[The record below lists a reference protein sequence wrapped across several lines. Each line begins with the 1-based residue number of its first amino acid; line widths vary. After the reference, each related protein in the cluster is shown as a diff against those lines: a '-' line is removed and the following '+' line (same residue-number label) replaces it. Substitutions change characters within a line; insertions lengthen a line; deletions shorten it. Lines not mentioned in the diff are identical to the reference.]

1 MRNLAAR
8 SAKSAQ
14 ETAELIAG
22 SVEKTRNG
30 SRIADETASA
40 FAEILG
46 VVGKVGDLIAEI
58 KAASSEQAEGI
69 TQVNLGLGQIDG
81 VTQKNTANAE
91 ESAAAAEELSSQ
103 AQQLRQMLARFV
115 LSDTLAAPGQRFD
128 REVDEAERPRL
139 GWR

>member
-1 MRNLAAR
+1 M
-8 SAKSAQ
+8 
-14 ETAELIAG
+14 
-22 SVEKTRNG
+22 EKTRNG

-46 VVGKVGDLIAEI
+46 VVGKVSDLIAEI

-69 TQVNLGLGQIDG
+69 NQVNLGLGQIDG
-81 VTQKNTANAE
+81 VTQKNTATAE

-115 LSDTLAAPGQRFD
+115 LCHRPGPGAGTRMLAPGTQPLLD
-128 REVDEAERPRL
+128 S
-139 GWR
+139 GWSSR